1 LLSLAW
7 MIGGVA
13 AIIGGITGAF
23 VLQWGSPF
31 DCFFIYSLFGLVI
44 ALSSAWIPARL
55 EED

>member
-1 LLSLAW
+1 MLSLAW